1 MKLYHYDF
9 VVSIV
14 FTTFSLY
21 NIDMEIF
28 GKRLR
33 ELRES
38 EGLSAKALGE
48 RINVSDVAIINWEN
62 NVHDIKGEYLV
73 KLAEYFHVTTD
84 YLLGLDN

>member
-1 MKLYHYDF
+1 
-9 VVSIV
+9 
-14 FTTFSLY
+14 
-21 NIDMEIF
+21 MEIF